1 MDILTLVLLFHTF
14 VAAVII
20 STVYGFQ
27 TSVKIAS
34 AMTQII
40 IAANLLL
47 LRTYLLVLPLFL
59 KVCGDQLSTR
69 PRSPVC
75 HNRCGCVHGAMRAR
89 AENACIAPIAR
100 EDVPSCHRVGVTH
113 GTLDMRTCGY
123 ARASVPGAGSRSVQ
137 RLSRAPVKM

>member
-1 MDILTLVLLFHTF
+1 MDILTLVLRITVSYIFF

-75 HNRCGCVHGAMRAR
+75 HNRCGCVHGAMRAC

-100 EDVPSCHRVGVTH
+100 DDVPSCAGARHRV
-113 GTLDMRTCGY
+113 C
-123 ARASVPGAGSRSVQ
+123 GAGGR
-137 RLSRAPVKM
+137 

>member
-1 MDILTLVLLFHTF
+1 MFKIHGDEDGHPYTGITEHFIHFL

-59 KVCGDQLSTR
+59 KSLR
-69 PRSPVC
+69 
-75 HNRCGCVHGAMRAR
+75 
-89 AENACIAPIAR
+89 
-100 EDVPSCHRVGVTH
+100 
-113 GTLDMRTCGY
+113 
-123 ARASVPGAGSRSVQ
+123 
-137 RLSRAPVKM
+137 

>member
-59 KVCGDQLSTR
+59 KVCGDQLSTV

-75 HNRCGCVHGAMRAR
+75 HNRCGCVHGAMRAC
-89 AENACIAPIAR
+89 AENACIAPITR
-100 EDVPSCHRVGVTH
+100 DDVPSCAGARHRVLYVAPGVH
-113 GTLDMRTCGY
+113 
-123 ARASVPGAGSRSVQ
+123 ASPSIGR
-137 RLSRAPVKM
+137 R

>member
-1 MDILTLVLLFHTF
+1 M
-14 VAAVII
+14 AAVII

-59 KVCGDQLSTR
+59 KVCGDQLSAGSALPDMPQPLR
-69 PRSPVC
+69 VC
-75 HNRCGCVHGAMRAR
+75 TWS
-89 AENACIAPIAR
+89 NAC
-100 EDVPSCHRVGVTH
+100 
-113 GTLDMRTCGY
+113 MR
-123 ARASVPGAGSRSVQ
+123 
-137 RLSRAPVKM
+137 

>member
-59 KVCGDQLSTR
+59 KVCGDQLSS
-69 PRSPVC
+69 RSPVC
-75 HNRCGCVHGAMRAR
+75 HNRCGCVHGAMRAC

-100 EDVPSCHRVGVTH
+100 DDVPSCAGARHRVLV
-113 GTLDMRTCGY
+113 C
-123 ARASVPGAGSRSVQ
+123 GAGGR
-137 RLSRAPVKM
+137 